1 MNGINRLWRKY
12 RVWKAKKFYGIDLV
26 FVSPEEHARIVP
38 QEGRGDTADD
48 GPEVSIIRTE
58 MEIQCGEKLYWRDP
72 GTNKVLF
79 QPKTLDELM
88 EPPYV
93 I

>member
-1 MNGINRLWRKY
+1 MFDESFGLRY
-12 RVWKAKKFYGIDLV
+12 DAA
-26 FVSPEEHARIVP
+26 E
-38 QEGRGDTADD
+38 D

-58 MEIQCGEKLYWRDP
+58 MEIRRGEKLYWRDP